1 MKYVAF
7 VFARGGSKGVP
18 GKNLRVV
25 AGKSLLQR
33 AIETALATP
42 EITRV
47 IVSTDSEAIARA
59 AVGYGAEVPFMRPA
73 ELATDESP
81 EILSWRHALRELETL
96 EGEAPEAMVSIP
108 TTAPLRIPEDVSGC
122 INVFESKTA
131 DLALVTAVSSHN
143 PYFNMVEVTGNQRLQ
158 VPMLSRKDIS
168 RRQDTPTVHG
178 LTTVAYV
185 AKTEYVFGCQSLFDG
200 SVYNYEVDIA
210 RSLDVDTEFDL
221 EIASILLNKREGKS
235 QDI

>member
-18 GKNLRVV
+18 DKNLREV

-47 IVSTDSEAIARA
+47 IVSTDSNEIAEA
-59 AVGYGAEVPFMRPA
+59 AVDHGAEVPFMRPA

-96 EGEAPEAMVSIP
+96 EGKAPEAMVSIP

-131 DLALVTAVSSHN
+131 DLALATAISSHN
-143 PYFNMVEVTGNQRLQ
+143 PYFNMVEVQGNQGLQ
-158 VPMLSRKDIS
+158 VPMLSREGIS
-168 RRQDTPTVHG
+168 RRQDAPVVHG

-185 AKTEYVFGCQSLFDG
+185 AKTEYVLGCQSLFEG
-200 SVYNYEVDIA
+200 NIYNYEVDIS

-221 EIASILLNKREGKS
+221 EIASILLNKREGKCKG
-235 QDI
+235 I

>member
-18 GKNLRVV
+18 GKSLRKV

-33 AIETALATP
+33 AIETAVATP

-47 IVSTDSEAIARA
+47 IVSTDSNEIAEA
-59 AVGYGAEVPFMRPA
+59 AVDHGAEVPFMRPA

-96 EGEAPEAMVSIP
+96 EGKAPEAMVSIP
-108 TTAPLRIPEDVSGC
+108 TTAPLRVPEDVSGC
-122 INVFESKTA
+122 IKVFESKAA

-143 PYFNMVEVTGNQRLQ
+143 PYFNMVEVQGNQGLQ
-158 VPMLSRKDIS
+158 VPMFSRKYIF
-168 RRQDTPTVHG
+168 RRQDAPVVHG

-185 AKTEYVFGCQSLFDG
+185 ARTEYVFGCQSLFDG
-200 SVYNYEVDIA
+200 NVYSYEVDIS

-235 QDI
+235 

>member
-7 VFARGGSKGVP
+7 VFARGESKGVP
-18 GKNLRVV
+18 GKNLREV

-47 IVSTDSEAIARA
+47 IVSTDCDEIARA
-59 AVGYGAEVPFMRPA
+59 AVDHGAEVPFMRPA

-108 TTAPLRIPEDVSGC
+108 TTAPLRIAEDVSGC
-122 INVFESKTA
+122 IEVFESRAA
-131 DLALVTAVSSHN
+131 DLALVTAQSSHN
-143 PYFNMVEVTGNQRLQ
+143 PYFNMIEVHGNQGLK
-158 VPMLSRKDIS
+158 VPMLSRQGIS
-168 RRQDTPTVHG
+168 RRQDAPVVHG

-185 AKTEYVFGCQSLFDG
+185 AKTKYVFGCQSLFEG
-200 SVYNYEVDIA
+200 NIYSYEVDIS

-235 QDI
+235 KGV

>member
-7 VFARGGSKGVP
+7 VFARGGSKGVT

-33 AIETALATP
+33 AIDTALATP
-42 EITRV
+42 EINRV
-47 IVSTDSEAIARA
+47 IVSTDSDEIARA
-59 AVGYGAEVPFMRPA
+59 AVDHGAEVPFMRPA

-122 INVFESKTA
+122 IKVFESKAA

-143 PYFNMVEVTGNQRLQ
+143 PYFNMVEVQGNQGLQ
-158 VPMLSRKDIS
+158 VPMLSRKSIT
-168 RRQDTPTVHG
+168 RRQDAPVVHG

-185 AKTEYVFGCQSLFDG
+185 ARTKYVLGCQNLFEG
-200 SVYNYEVDIA
+200 NVYNYEVALA

-221 EIASILLNKREGKS
+221 EIASILLNKREGRS
-235 QDI
+235 QGL

>member
-1 MKYVAF
+1 VNYVAF

-42 EITRV
+42 EIMRV
-47 IVSTDSEAIARA
+47 IVSTDSEEIARA
-59 AVGYGAEVPFMRPA
+59 AVGHGAEVPFMRPA

-81 EILSWRHALRELETL
+81 EILSWRHALRELETF

-108 TTAPLRIPEDVSGC
+108 TTAPLRLPKDVSGC
-122 INVFESKTA
+122 INVFESKAA

-143 PYFNMVEVTGNQRLQ
+143 PYFNMVEVQGNQGLQ
-158 VPMLSRKDIS
+158 VPMFFRKDIF
-168 RRQDTPTVHG
+168 RRQDAPVVHG

-185 AKTEYVFGCQSLFDG
+185 AKTEYVLGCQSLFEG
-200 SVYNYEVDIA
+200 NVYSYEVDIS

-235 QDI
+235 QGI

>member
-18 GKNLRVV
+18 GKNLREV

-33 AIETALATP
+33 AIETALETP

-47 IVSTDSEAIARA
+47 IVSTDSDEIARA
-59 AVGYGAEVPFMRPA
+59 AVDHGAEVPFMRPA

-81 EILSWRHALRELETL
+81 EILSWRHALQQLEAL

-108 TTAPLRIPEDVSGC
+108 TTAPLRLPKDVSGC
-122 INVFESKTA
+122 INVFESKAA
-131 DLALVTAVSSHN
+131 DLALVTAVPSHN
-143 PYFNMVEVTGNQRLQ
+143 PYFNMTEVSGNQGLQ
-158 VPMLSRKDIS
+158 VPMLSTKDIS
-168 RRQDTPTVHG
+168 RRQDAPVVHG

-185 AKTEYVFGCQSLFDG
+185 AKTKYVLSCQSLFEG
-200 SVYNYEVDIA
+200 NVYSYEVDIE

-235 QDI
+235 QGI

>member
-18 GKNLRVV
+18 GKNLREV

-33 AIETALATP
+33 AIETAFATP

-47 IVSTDSEAIARA
+47 IVSTDSDEIAKA
-59 AVGYGAEVPFMRPA
+59 AVDHGAEVPFMRPA

-96 EGEAPEAMVSIP
+96 EGKAPEAMVSIP

-122 INVFESKTA
+122 IRVFESTAA
-131 DLALVTAVSSHN
+131 DLALVTATSSHN
-143 PYFNMVEVTGNQRLQ
+143 PYFNMVEVQGNQGLQ
-158 VPMLSRKDIS
+158 VPMFSRRDIF
-168 RRQDTPTVHG
+168 RRQDAPVVHG

-185 AKTEYVFGCQSLFDG
+185 AKTEYVFSCQSLFEG
-200 SVYNYEVDIA
+200 NVHSYEVDIS

-235 QDI
+235 

>member
-1 MKYVAF
+1 VKYVAF

-18 GKNLRVV
+18 SKNLRKV

-33 AIETALATP
+33 AIETGLATP

-47 IVSTDSEAIARA
+47 IVSTDSDEIAEA
-59 AVGYGAEVPFMRPA
+59 AVDHGAEVPFMRPA

-96 EGEAPEAMVSIP
+96 EGKAPEAMVSIP
-108 TTAPLRIPEDVSGC
+108 TTAPLRVPEDVSGC
-122 INVFESKTA
+122 IKVFESKAA

-143 PYFNMVEVTGNQRLQ
+143 PYFNMVEVQENQGLQ
-158 VPMLSRKDIS
+158 VPMFSRKDIF
-168 RRQDTPTVHG
+168 RRQDAPVVHG

-200 SVYNYEVDIA
+200 HVYSYEVDIS

-235 QDI
+235 

>member
-18 GKNLRVV
+18 GKNLREV

-47 IVSTDSEAIARA
+47 IVSTDSAEIAKV
-59 AVGYGAEVPFMRPA
+59 AVDHGADVPFMRPA

-96 EGEAPEAMVSIP
+96 EGKAPEAMVSIP

-122 INVFESKTA
+122 IKIFESKAA

-143 PYFNMVEVTGNQRLQ
+143 PYFNMVEVQGNHGLQ
-158 VPMLSRKDIS
+158 VPMFSRKDIS
-168 RRQDTPTVHG
+168 RRQDAPVVHV

-185 AKTEYVFGCQSLFDG
+185 AKTEYVIGCQSLFEG
-200 SVYNYEVDIA
+200 NIYSYEVDIA

-235 QDI
+235 QGI

>member
-7 VFARGGSKGVP
+7 VFARGGSKGVT
-18 GKNLRVV
+18 GKNLREV

-33 AIETALATP
+33 AIETALETP

-47 IVSTDSEAIARA
+47 IVSTDSDEIARA
-59 AVGYGAEVPFMRPA
+59 AVDHGAEVPFMRPA

-81 EILSWRHALRELETL
+81 EILSWRHALQQLEAL

-108 TTAPLRIPEDVSGC
+108 TTAPLRLPKDVSGC
-122 INVFESKTA
+122 INVFESKAA

-143 PYFNMVEVTGNQRLQ
+143 PYFNMTEVSGNQGLQ

-168 RRQDTPTVHG
+168 RRQDAPVVHG

-185 AKTEYVFGCQSLFDG
+185 AKTKYVLGCQSLFEG
-200 SVYNYEVDIA
+200 SVYSYEVDFE

-235 QDI
+235 QGI

>member
-1 MKYVAF
+1 VKYVAF

-18 GKNLRVV
+18 GKNLREV

-33 AIETALATP
+33 AIETAWATP

-47 IVSTDSEAIARA
+47 IVSTDSDEIAKA
-59 AVGYGAEVPFMRPA
+59 AVDHGAEVPFMRPA

-96 EGEAPEAMVSIP
+96 EGKAPDAMVSIP

-168 RRQDTPTVHG
+168 RRQDAPTVHG

-235 QDI
+235 QGI